1 MINLYSQHIIFTKN
15 VKVELFYEKNKKIVV
30 VIKKRDGI
38 ILEKDI
44 KYISTDL
51 IIPNAYQPRKHFNDE
66 TISELAQS
74 IESYGIIQ
82 PLSVRRIGETTYELI
97 AGERRLRAAK
107 KLKLKEV
114 PVIIIDITNKD
125 SAAIALLEN
134 IQREDLNYLEE
145 AEAYHNLIKDH
156 SYTQDQ
162 LANVIGK
169 KQSTIA
175 NKMRLLK
182 LDIGIRE
189 ILLENRLTERHARA
203 LLKLPTIDLQKKVLN
218 AVIKKSLNVKNTEEL
233 INKELLKLSGQE
245 LASDGKK
252 KIKGVFSARV
262 YMNTV
267 KQVFD
272 KYGVDATYKTKEL
285 DDEIQVTITIPKK

>member
-1 MINLYSQHIIFTKN
+1 M
-15 VKVELFYEKNKKIVV
+15 
-30 VIKKRDGI
+30 
-38 ILEKDI
+38 EKDI

-51 IIPNAYQPRKHFNDE
+51 IIPNAYQPRKYFNDE

-82 PLSVRRIGETTYELI
+82 PLSVRKVGESEYELI

-107 KLKLKEV
+107 KLKLEEV
-114 PVIIIDITNKD
+114 PVIIVDITDKD

-134 IQREDLNYLEE
+134 IQRENLNYLEE
-145 AEAYHNLIKDH
+145 AEAYHNLIKEH
-156 SYTQDQ
+156 NYTQEQ
-162 LANVIGK
+162 LAKVIGK

-182 LDIGIRE
+182 LDISIRK
-189 ILLENRLTERHARA
+189 ILLENKLTERHARA
-203 LLKLPTIDLQKKVLN
+203 LLKLPTNELQKKVLDI
-218 AVIKKSLNVKNTEEL
+218 VIKKSLNVKNTEEL

-245 LASDGKK
+245 VAVDAKK

-272 KYGVDATYKTKEL
+272 KYGVNATYKTKEL
-285 DDEIQVTITIPKK
+285 DDKIQVTITIPKK